1 MHTQLNQIW
10 ITGSSR
16 GLGKALSD
24 QYIANHTQVVGL
36 SRTNSILSNY
46 FHHIAADFSQPQ
58 QIEHTIKRY
67 IASPINIE
75 LLILNAAILG
85 PFADLH
91 QTKLND
97 IETTMAINVWS
108 NKVLID
114 SLLSLEANRKIQGP
128 KRILAISS
136 GASQSGN
143 RGWNSYSLSKSTLN
157 MLIQLYSK
165 EQPSKGW
172 ISLAPGIIHTDM
184 QDQLAKFDSGQFPS
198 LKRLHQALATK
209 VMPKPEAVAS
219 QIIRSL
225 DSIFSQ
231 PNGSYVDIRNLI

>member
-1 MHTQLNQIW
+1 MNQIW

-16 GLGKALSD
+16 GLGKTICD
-24 QYIANHTQVVGL
+24 QLLANHHQIVGI
-36 SRTNSILSNY
+36 SRTNTINSKY
-46 FHHIAADFSQPQ
+46 FHHIEADFSNPDSLSEKISNYVNLQS
-58 QIEHTIKRY
+58 IK
-67 IASPINIE
+67 IKID
-75 LLILNAAILG
+75 LLILNAAVLG
-85 PFADLH
+85 PFADLQ
-91 QTKLND
+91 QTSLLD
-97 IETTMAINVWS
+97 IENTMSINVWS
-108 NKVLID
+108 NKIIID
-114 SLLSLEANRKIQGP
+114 TLLSLEADHKLQGP

-184 QDQLAKFDSGQFPS
+184 QEQLAKFDAGQFPS
-198 LKRLHQALATK
+198 LKRLHKALTTK
-209 VMPKPEAVAS
+209 AMPKPEVVAA

-231 PNGSYVDIRNLI
+231 PNGSYVDIRNLTQ